1 MKKIY
6 KIKDIVH
13 SGLKGERGT
22 PVTNI
27 KYKYVIG
34 YKCFFDKDEIELG
47 WSFSFY
53 FINNP
58 EYICWGMSAVERVE
72 EKPLE
77 KELIIETRN
86 SIYTFKELGDYEMS
100 ERATEAYIIVR

>member
-27 KYKYVIG
+27 KYKYVI
-34 YKCFFDKDEIELG
+34 
-47 WSFSFY
+47 
-53 FINNP
+53 
-58 EYICWGMSAVERVE
+58 
-72 EKPLE
+72 
-77 KELIIETRN
+77 
-86 SIYTFKELGDYEMS
+86 
-100 ERATEAYIIVR
+100 

>member
-6 KIKDIVH
+6 KVKDIVH
-13 SGLKGERGT
+13 SGIKGERGA
-22 PVTNI
+22 PVTNE

-34 YKCFFDKDEIELG
+34 YKCFFDKDDIELG
-47 WSFSFY
+47 WSFVFY

-58 EYICWGMSAVERVE
+58 EYICWGTSAVDGIE

-86 SIYTFKELGDYEMS
+86 SIYTFEELGDYEMS
-100 ERATEAYIIVR
+100 EQATVAYVMTR